1 MSSGKIDSKMKT
13 VINYLLI
20 AGVVLLTGCTKT
32 VASTEDKAVDDLFN
46 NVAPAND
53 ATPGAYAAKIQ
64 HAVSTA
70 LPEMQRYRGQS
81 CSVHLRLS
89 PDAKL
94 LTAAIEKGDQPL
106 CEEVLNAIKKIT
118 FPPFP
123 NQDVEKVF
131 TSFMMDFK
139 P

>member
-13 VINYLLI
+13 SVKYLLI
-20 AGVVLLTGCTKT
+20 AGFVLLSGCTKT
-32 VASTEDKAVDDLFN
+32 VASTEDKAVDEMFKN
-46 NVAPAND
+46 FAPEND

-89 PDAKL
+89 PDAML
-94 LTAAIEKGDQPL
+94 LTAASEKGDQPL
-106 CEEVLNAIKKIT
+106 CEEVLTAIKKIT

-123 NQDVEKVF
+123 NQNVENVF
-131 TSFMMDFK
+131 TTFTMDFK